1 MPSWTKGRVA
11 LIGDACACPS
21 LLAGEGPAMAMA
33 EAYTLAVE
41 FAGAQGRHAAAFEN
55 YEQSLRPYVE
65 RKQKRA
71 RDFAASFV
79 PRSAYGLW
87 LRNATINA
95 ANRLGLIQLL
105 FRAQMRTGIELQN
118 YQ

>member
-1 MPSWTKGRVA
+1 MRWPKPTR
-11 LIGDACACPS
+11 S
-21 LLAGEGPAMAMA
+21 LGNWLSRR
-33 EAYTLAVE
+33 EATRPHSK
-41 FAGAQGRHAAAFEN
+41 F
-55 YEQSLRPYVE
+55 YEQRLRRYVE
-65 RKQKRA
+65 RKQKGA

-105 FRAQMRTGIELQN
+105 FRAQMRTGIELQD
-118 YQ
+118 YR